1 MDQLRILIIAPDPL
15 ARAGLATIFEH
26 QDGCLVVGQAADLS
40 DLPSV
45 LDLYRPDVGLVDL
58 GVNFAM
64 RPGVFDLETD
74 LPPVY
79 LVAIETPASP
89 PTSGRTANL
98 ASGLY
103 PKEPFPLDWIPGS
116 NAASRGYAARPGRA
130 ILARDADPGVIV
142 HAFYVVCDGLLVQ
155 DPRII
160 SLPII
165 PSPVGTTVPVG
176 IVTPNLKYP
185 DPLRDYSPRGDTR
198 RGEMGK
204 RVRTLEAAGP
214 RHMPLSPSRI
224 PKRVRAPEA
233 GGPRQGAET
242 AGAEAA
248 AADDDNRD
256 PLLDAPIYEPLTERE
271 LEVLSLIAE
280 GLPNKRVAQRL
291 GISEHTVKYHINTIL
306 GKLGAE
312 SRTEAVTRAARLGW
326 LIL

>member
-74 LPPVY
+74 LPLVY

-142 HAFYVVCDGLLVQ
+142 HAFYAVCVGLLVQ

-160 SLPII
+160 SLPIT
-165 PSPVGTTVPVG
+165 PSPVGTTVPLG
-176 IVTPNLKYP
+176 IVTPTLKYP

-198 RGEMGK
+198 RGEAGSP
-204 RVRTLEAAGP
+204 LQGAEAA
-214 RHMPLSPSRI
+214 
-224 PKRVRAPEA
+224 
-233 GGPRQGAET
+233 GPRQGAE
-242 AGAEAA
+242 AA
-248 AADDDNRD
+248 AVDDDNRD
-256 PLLDAPIYEPLTERE
+256 PLLDPPIYEPLTERE